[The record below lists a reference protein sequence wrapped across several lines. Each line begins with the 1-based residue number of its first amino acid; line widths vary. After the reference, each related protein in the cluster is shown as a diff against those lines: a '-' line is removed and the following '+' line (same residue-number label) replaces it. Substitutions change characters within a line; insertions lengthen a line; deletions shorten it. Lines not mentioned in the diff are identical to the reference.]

1 MEIKIKIYKI
11 NDLIEIL
18 GVTRVTLIKYF
29 REGKI
34 RAFKVGNSWRITEEA
49 LMEYIKKSE
58 VNH

>member
-1 MEIKIKIYKI
+1 METKIKIYKI
-11 NDLIEIL
+11 NDLIDIL

-34 RAFKVGNSWRITEEA
+34 RAFKIGNSWRITEEA

>member
-1 MEIKIKIYKI
+1 METKIKIYKI
-11 NDLIEIL
+11 NDLIEML

>member
-1 MEIKIKIYKI
+1 METKIKIYKI
-11 NDLIEIL
+11 NDLIDIL

-58 VNH
+58 VDR

>member
-1 MEIKIKIYKI
+1 METKIKIYKI
-11 NDLIEIL
+11 NDLIDIL